1 MNVSPAMVKVDGDAG
16 IIEWW
21 PEIAKGGGGAE
32 AWLVVVTAAVGVGV
46 AKGNVDAS
54 TTSPL
59 GARESV
65 VPWFVMAGPDMER
78 VVPFTEIAV
87 LPRGTNVSFAMVRA
101 PEAARMTVEFPML
114 RVADGS
120 RESAVPST
128 VIAGEPGSREPLPR
142 MKPLLPGTAV
152 KVCEP
157 STRIGLPGG
166 EGGI

>member
-1 MNVSPAMVKVDGDAG
+1 MVKVDGDAG
-16 IIEWW
+16 VIEW

-32 AWLVVVTAAVGVGV
+32 VWLVVVTAAVGRGV
-46 AKGNVDAS
+46 AKGNVDEL

-59 GARESV
+59 GARERR
-65 VPWFVMAGPDMER
+65 VPWSVMAGPDMER
-78 VVPFTEIAV
+78 IVPSTEIAV

-101 PEAARMTVEFPML
+101 PEAARMTVEFPTL

-120 RESAVPST
+120 RGSAVPST
-128 VIAGEPGSREPLPR
+128 VIAGEPGSRELLPR